1 MVTNMA
7 NTEKDSPA
15 VVDDSRETPE
25 EFLRRGGSIKTVTRG
40 ATGEDGSTFRWNAS
54 RYPARRKMN
63 GSNSAI
69 ECMPTNNNKPDNG
82 ANPQKP

>member
-1 MVTNMA
+1 MGHAKNDWPAAAV
-7 NTEKDSPA
+7 DSP
-15 VVDDSRETPE
+15 ETPE
-25 EFLRRGGSIKTVTRG
+25 EFLQRGGSIKTVTRG